1 MSEMNEYSALHNGAL
16 LFDRSDRTRMRI
28 SGPKAAELLTGMV
41 TNDVSALVAG
51 EGQYAAALT
60 PKGKI
65 AADLRISALEESFLV
80 DTSAAAAPGWK
91 DMVRKYINPRIAPYH
106 DVTSELSDLGLF
118 GRSSRSILSHV
129 MEVDD
134 KDLAALPPYGN
145 ITRPFRDA
153 TVIIARVPEMDLDGF
168 EIFVPTEVAGSLTP
182 KFLGAGVSV
191 GGGDTWEIARIESG
205 RPQWGA
211 DMDDSTLPQ
220 EANFDELGAIS
231 YTKGCYIG
239 QETVARVHFRG
250 HVNRFLRKL
259 RFVTRPA
266 PPTGAE
272 LLDET
277 GKVIGDIRS
286 VALSPRYGGVALGM
300 VRRAI
305 LPGTTLQ
312 ARWPEGECAVQIEQ
326 NEKAPLAKCALPGG
340 VGWS

>member
-1 MSEMNEYSALHNGAL
+1 MMSEMNEYSALHNGAL
-16 LFDRSDRTRMRI
+16 LFDRSDRNRMRI

-41 TNDVSALVAG
+41 TNDVSALLPG

-65 AADLRISALEESFLV
+65 VADLRIFALEDAFLV
-80 DTSAAAAPGWK
+80 DTCAAAAPGWK
-91 DMVRKYINPRIAPYH
+91 DMVRKYVNPRVAPYH
-106 DVTSELSDLGLF
+106 DVTSELSDVGLF
-118 GRSSRSILSHV
+118 GRASLSILSRV
-129 MEVDD
+129 MNVDD
-134 KDLAALPPYGN
+134 KDLVALPAYGS
-145 ITRPFRDA
+145 IARPFGDA

-168 EIFVPTEVAGSLTP
+168 EIFIPSQLADTLKP
-182 KFLGAGVSV
+182 RFLAAGVSV
-191 GGGDTWEIARIESG
+191 GARDTWEIARIESG

-250 HVNRFLRKL
+250 HVNRFLRRL

-266 PPTGAE
+266 PPKGAE

-277 GKVIGDIRS
+277 GKVIGDVRS
-286 VALSPRYGGVALGM
+286 SALSPRYGGVALGM
-300 VRRAI
+300 VRREVP
-305 LPGTTLQ
+305 PGTTLQ
-312 ARWPEGECAVQIEQ
+312 AKWEGGECSVQIEQ
-326 NEKAPLAKCALPGG
+326 NEKGAT
-340 VGWS
+340 V

>member
-1 MSEMNEYSALHNGAL
+1 MMSEMNEYSALHNGAL
-16 LFDRSDRTRMRI
+16 LFDRSDRNRMRI

-41 TNDVSALVAG
+41 TNDVSALLPG

-65 AADLRISALEESFLV
+65 VADLRIFALEDAFLV

-91 DMVRKYINPRIAPYH
+91 DMVRKYVNPRVAPYH
-106 DVTSELSDLGLF
+106 DVTSELSDVGLF
-118 GRSSRSILSHV
+118 GRASLSILSRV
-129 MEVDD
+129 MNVDD
-134 KDLAALPPYGN
+134 KDLVALPAYGN
-145 ITRPFRDA
+145 IARPFGDA

-168 EIFVPTEVAGSLTP
+168 EIFIPSQLADTLKP
-182 KFLGAGVSV
+182 RFLAAGVSA
-191 GGGDTWEIARIESG
+191 GAKDTWEIARIESG

-250 HVNRFLRKL
+250 HVNRFLRRL

-272 LLDET
+272 LVDEA

-286 VALSPRYGGVALGM
+286 VALSPRYGGVGLGM
-300 VRRAI
+300 VRREVA
-305 LPGTTLQ
+305 PGTTLQ
-312 ARWPEGECAVQIEQ
+312 ARWSGGECSVQIEQ
-326 NEKAPLAKCALPGG
+326 NEKGAA
-340 VGWS
+340 V

>member
-1 MSEMNEYSALHNGAL
+1 MSEVNEYSALHNGAL
-16 LFDRSDRTRMRI
+16 FFDRSNRTRIRF

-41 TNDVSALVAG
+41 TNDVLALVAG

-65 AADLRISALEESFLV
+65 VADLRIFALEDEFLV

-91 DMVRKYINPRIAPYH
+91 DMVRKYINPRLAPYH
-106 DVTSELSDLGLF
+106 DVTAELKDFGVF
-118 GRSSRSILSHV
+118 GRSARAILSRLLGI
-129 MEVDD
+129 DD
-134 KDLAALPPYGN
+134 RDLAALPPYGS
-145 ITRPFRDA
+145 IARPFGDA
-153 TVIIARVPEMDLDGF
+153 KAIIARVPEMDVEGF
-168 EIFVPTEVAGSLTP
+168 EIFIPSETADSLRAAIASAGVAAGSN
-182 KFLGAGVSV
+182 
-191 GGGDTWEIARIESG
+191 DTWEIARIESG

-220 EANFDELGAIS
+220 EANLDELGAIS

-250 HVNRFLRKL
+250 HVNRTIRRL

-266 PPTGAE
+266 PPKGTE
-272 LLDET
+272 LVDET

-300 VRRAI
+300 VRREVQ
-305 LPGTTLQ
+305 PGTTLE
-312 ARWPEGECAVQIEQ
+312 ARWSGGECSVLVEQ
-326 NEKAPLAKCALPGG
+326 NEKGAT
-340 VGWS
+340 V

>member
-16 LFDRSDRTRMRI
+16 FFDRSDRTRIRF

-65 AADLRISALEESFLV
+65 VADLRIFALEDEILV
-80 DTSAAAAPGWK
+80 DTSAAAAAGWK
-91 DMVRKYINPRIAPYH
+91 DMVRKYINPRLAPYH
-106 DVTSELSDLGLF
+106 DVTSELSDLGVF
-118 GRSSRSILSHV
+118 GKLARAILSRV
-129 MEVDD
+129 LLIDER
-134 KDLAALPPYGN
+134 DLAALPPYGSVA
-145 ITRPFRDA
+145 RPFGDA
-153 TVIIARVPEMDLDGF
+153 KAIIARVPEMDVDGF
-168 EIFVPTEVAGSLTP
+168 EIFIPNETAASLKAALVSAGVAAGS
-182 KFLGAGVSV
+182 KE
-191 GGGDTWEIARIESG
+191 TWEIARIESG
-205 RPQWGA
+205 RPQWGS

-220 EANFDELGAIS
+220 EANLDELGAIS

-250 HVNRFLRKL
+250 HVNRTLRRL

-266 PPTGAE
+266 PLKGAE
-272 LLDET
+272 LVDET

-300 VRRAI
+300 VRREVQ
-305 LPGTTLQ
+305 PGTTLQ
-312 ARWPEGECAVQIEQ
+312 ARWSGGECSVQVEQ
-326 NEKAPLAKCALPGG
+326 NEKGAT
-340 VGWS
+340 V

>member
-16 LFDRSDRTRMRI
+16 FFDRSDRTRMRI

-41 TNDVSALVAG
+41 TNDVLALVAG

-65 AADLRISALEESFLV
+65 VADLRIFSLEDAFLV

-91 DMVRKYINPRIAPYH
+91 DMVRKYVNPRLAPYH
-106 DVTSELSDLGLF
+106 DVTSELVDFGVF
-118 GRSSRSILSHV
+118 GRSARSIVSRV
-129 MEVDD
+129 MDADER
-134 KDLAALPPYGN
+134 DLAPLSPYGSVA
-145 ITRPFRDA
+145 RPFGEA
-153 TVIIARVPEMDLDGF
+153 KAIIARVPEMDLEGF
-168 EIFVPTEVAGSLTP
+168 EIFIPKEAGDTLRAKLVAA
-182 KFLGAGVSV
+182 GASA
-191 GGGDTWEIARIESG
+191 GGNDTWEIARIESG

-250 HVNRFLRKL
+250 HVNRSLRRL

-266 PPTGAE
+266 PPKGAE
-272 LLDET
+272 LVDET
-277 GKVIGDIRS
+277 GKVIGDLRS

-300 VRRAI
+300 VRREVP
-305 LPGTTLQ
+305 PGTTLQ
-312 ARWPEGECAVQIEQ
+312 ARWSGGECSVQIEQ
-326 NEKAPLAKCALPGG
+326 NEKGAA
-340 VGWS
+340 V